1 MGTRRVAGGGPSRRT
16 VLLTALVTFVG
27 VAGARVLGVRD
38 LGTGFVRRVAEG
50 APVAMQP
57 MDEGADMGMGM
68 DAPMEMPESEIIPAD
83 PMAEPLP
90 AQAMP
95 TGGPAPSAAARATPP
110 AAPAATPPRP
120 TAGPASVALP
130 MPPLVPPKT
139 SGYDWVS
146 PLDAEAARVSHLLR
160 RTTLGATDA
169 ELDQAQSEGYART
182 VDRLIESA
190 PAQPPPAP
198 GDNGTATVRIDTT
211 ALQTWWVDWMLRSP
225 TPFAEKMTLFW
236 HGHFTSDYR
245 KAQTTPMYWQNQTW
259 RSFSLGK
266 LADMLHRVTIDQ
278 AMLRY
283 LDLAT
288 STGRNPNENYARE
301 LMELFTMGVD
311 TFTEDDVKAASKALA
326 GWRLPRATES
336 VRTGV
341 FDPARAYAG
350 QLTFLGKTGTFDTT
364 AVIDR
369 ILSQDATAA
378 YVTRQVATH
387 FVSPF
392 VSDGKV
398 ARIADR
404 FRRSGHDTKVLM
416 REILRSPEFTAPDAY
431 RALVKGPIELMVSA
445 AKAIGSLGLARAI
458 VGSGTNLGQS
468 LFDPPNV
475 GGWPDHGSWLS
486 SNTML
491 GRANFVTTAL
501 GATRTLPS
509 AASAVGRHLDGV
521 LGPETAREL
530 SLVSDDRRRW
540 FAILVSPEFQL
551 K

>member
-1 MGTRRVAGGGPSRRT
+1 MATRAASGGPSRRT
-16 VLLTALVTFVG
+16 VLLTALVTFAG
-27 VAGARVLGVRD
+27 VAGARVIGVRD
-38 LGTGFVRRVAEG
+38 LGTAAVRRVTEG
-50 APVAMQP
+50 APLAVEP
-57 MDEGADMGMGM
+57 MDESVDMGMGM
-68 DAPMEMPESEIIPAD
+68 DAPMDMAGSEIIPPE

-95 TGGPAPSAAARATPP
+95 TGGPAPTTAARTQAPAAPTPRSA
-110 AAPAATPPRP
+110 AAPAA
-120 TAGPASVALP
+120 ALP
-130 MPPLVPPKT
+130 MPALAPPKI

-146 PLDAEAARVSHLLR
+146 PLDAEAARIGHLLR
-160 RTTLGATDA
+160 RATFGATDA
-169 ELDQAQSEGYART
+169 ELDQARSDGYART
-182 VDRLIESA
+182 VDRLIETP
-190 PAQPPPAP
+190 PATPPAAP
-198 GDNGTATVRIDTT
+198 GDNGTSTTRIDVG

-245 KAQTTPMYWQNQTW
+245 KAQSTPMYWQNQTW

-266 LADMLHRVTIDQ
+266 LGDMLHRVTIDQ

-341 FDPARAYAG
+341 FDPARAYVG

-369 ILSQDATAA
+369 ILAQDATATYLA
-378 YVTRQVATH
+378 RQVVTH
-387 FVSPF
+387 FVSPM
-392 VSDGKV
+392 VSAAYV
-398 ARIADR
+398 ARIAEA
-404 FRRSGHDTKVLM
+404 FRRSGYDTKALM
-416 REILRSPEFTAPDAY
+416 WAIFQSPEFIAPEAY
-431 RALVKGPIELMVSA
+431 RALVKGPVEFMVST
-445 AKAIGSLGLARAI
+445 AKAIGSQALARAI
-458 VGSGTNLGQS
+458 VASGSALGQS

-475 GGWPDHGSWLS
+475 GGWGDHGAWVS

-501 GATRTLPS
+501 GATRTLPP
-509 AASAVGRHLDGV
+509 AANAATRHLDGIV
-521 LGPETAREL
+521 GPETAKEL
-530 SLVSDDRRRW
+530 TLVTTDRQRW